1 MQPSHGIGQT
11 RLPWASFFKAWF
23 RTPGSWS
30 NEKIYY
36 HWNMYF
42 QHIIFEA
49 RFRKYSQPHKEKF
62 LAESS
67 LNFGIYL
74 IFISYKFVFHF
85 TWSYLSIS
93 VSSNTW
99 INDMIKLN
107 NQPCAYISTTT
118 LHSLTSQEVNF
129 EWGRGK
135 IIKSLLL
142 NLWSKLNMKTK
153 VLDTSKK
160 FFILIGLL

>member
-1 MQPSHGIGQT
+1 
-11 RLPWASFFKAWF
+11 
-23 RTPGSWS
+23 
-30 NEKIYY
+30 
-36 HWNMYF
+36 MYF

-62 LAESS
+62 FAESS

-142 NLWSKLNMKTK
+142 TFGPTWTWKQKYWTPRRSSLFWLDYCKLKKIPRCSCQFWLFFWVNFE
-153 VLDTSKK
+153 TS
-160 FFILIGLL
+160 I